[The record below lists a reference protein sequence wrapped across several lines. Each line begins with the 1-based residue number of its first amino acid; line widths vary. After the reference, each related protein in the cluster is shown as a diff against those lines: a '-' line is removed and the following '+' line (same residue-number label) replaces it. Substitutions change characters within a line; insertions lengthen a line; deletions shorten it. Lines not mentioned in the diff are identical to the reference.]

1 MTRRIAPPALLS
13 ALMALWLIVPTA
25 TEAAPLQTYIAIGD
39 SLAFGETDF
48 AHNPSYGDRGY
59 VKPFA
64 DFLAT
69 QDHDR
74 RPEVINLGVDAETS
88 DTFFHGGPKGDG
100 TLSGNPALQLNLNY
114 PESSTTQNSELLST
128 IAAEK
133 AAGHNISTVSVNLG
147 ANDLFVTLHQPDFL
161 NLTPDQQ
168 QARIIE
174 YSRERAG
181 QLHGLAGRVEVASP
195 PGLALLA
202 WLSQP
207 VRGRPQW
214 GDGEAGRPGGQGA
227 ECVDL
232 GRGGGLRRA
241 LRRYRDAAC
250 RP

>member
-168 QARIIE
+168 QARIISTLANVQGNYTALLGE
-174 YSRERAG
+174 LKSQVPQASLYLLGYHNPFAADPNGAMEK
-181 QLHGLAGRVEVASP
+181 LAGPAVK
-195 PGLALLA
+195 ALNALISA
-202 WLSQP
+202 
-207 VRGRPQW
+207 
-214 GDGEAGRPGGQGA
+214 EAAAFGT
-227 ECVDL
+227 
-232 GRGGGLRRA
+232 